1 MKKWI
6 GQVVLGFCG
15 LFVAWAAQAGS
26 LEVGSE
32 HELLKIAGQREE
44 FLWLEAG
51 DMLMLRVVGPTDVG
65 LRLCVLLDESQL
77 PLPVD
82 LTVVKDDRD
91 QGTVRFSVPG
101 AGAGKLTVKGLG
113 SSACSEMVLLKME
126 VPKGRHGYRILASG
140 NDKGVLIVPFSGKIG
155 RGKYLVA
162 TPGQIGK
169 EQETEK
175 ETVKTPVAREKVL
188 VLEVPPPD
196 ILDGV
201 SAAVINDSALMGSII
216 FHRPQPRSPT
226 SRIAAQVAGMLGVGT
241 VALLVSGGVL
251 RGMAKD
257 EGVQIGAGSLF
268 DQSQGAYRASL
279 VVGSMA
285 ATAAAVALVSYLLEE
300 ER

>member
-1 MKKWI
+1 VKNWI
-6 GQVVLGFCG
+6 GQIVLGFCG

-82 LTVVKDDRD
+82 LTVVKDDRE
-91 QGTVRFSVPG
+91 QGTVRFLVP
-101 AGAGKLTVKGLG
+101 GAGKLTVKGMG
-113 SSACSEMVLLKME
+113 SSACSEMVLLKIE

-155 RGKYLVA
+155 RGKYLEA
-162 TPGQIGK
+162 TPLQIGK
-169 EQETEK
+169 EQEAEK
-175 ETVKTPVAREKVL
+175 ETVKTPVARKKVL
-188 VLEVPPPD
+188 VLDVPPPD
-196 ILDGV
+196 ILAGV
-201 SAAVINDSALMGSII
+201 PAALIDDSALMGSTI
-216 FHRPQPRSPT
+216 FHRPRASSPT

-241 VALLVSGGVL
+241 VVLLVSGGVL
-251 RGMAKD
+251 HGMAED
-257 EGVQIGAGSLF
+257 ENVQIGAGSLY

-279 VVGSMA
+279 VMGSMA
-285 ATAAAVALVSYLLEE
+285 ATAGAVALISYYLLEE
-300 ER
+300 DR